1 MIQWLKF
8 VDNIDELMR
17 HRNQT
22 MNINGQQYVVLFG
35 ASVTQRL
42 DSSYSSRLDLYN
54 LVETDTGTYLCLA
67 TNSVGF
73 NLLSTHIIVLTG
85 RGAETVNKKLIQ
97 MSSTATLIPVIVN
110 ASVLR
115 CITCRNRAVFTY
127 KTNTL

>member
-8 VDNIDELMR
+8 VDNIDELLQ

-22 MNINGQQYVVLFG
+22 MNVNGQQYVVLTG

-42 DSSYSSRLDLYN
+42 DGSYSSRLDLYN
-54 LVETDTGTYLCLA
+54 LAKTDTGTYLCLA

-97 MSSTATLIPVIVN
+97 MSSTATMIRVIVN

-115 CITCRNRAVFTY
+115 CTV
-127 KTNTL
+127 